1 MAPKLSLIP
10 RLVMVFGTII
20 LPFISVGCQQPQD
33 KKTETYQITEEDLIN
48 ANRAIVNQDGK
59 TIERYLANSKMEM
72 VKTNTGLWYRINETG
87 KGENAHVGQTVAIKY
102 NVSLLDGTEC
112 YKSDSLGV
120 KIFRLGQ
127 GGVESGLEE
136 ALLLMKRG
144 GKATFILPP
153 HLAHGLTGDND
164 KIPSRSIIIYEVEIV
179 ELR

>member
-1 MAPKLSLIP
+1 MDLRCNIIERYVVIA
-10 RLVMVFGTII
+10 MVAL

-33 KKTETYQITEEDLIN
+33 QKKEYRITEEDLIK

-59 TIERYLANSKMEM
+59 TIERYLANSNLVMT
-72 VKTNTGLWYRINETG
+72 KTNTGLWYRINEKGTG
-87 KGENAHVGQTVAIKY
+87 ANALVGQTVAIKY
-102 NVSLLDGTEC
+102 NVKLLDGTEC

-120 KIFRLGQ
+120 KVFRLGQ

-179 ELR
+179 ELK

>member
-1 MAPKLSLIP
+1 MSRNYNIIERIFVLLS
-10 RLVMVFGTII
+10 VII
-20 LPFISVGCQQPQD
+20 LPFISVGCQQSQEP
-33 KKTETYQITEEDLIN
+33 KKEYRITEEDLIN

-59 TIERYLANSKMEM
+59 TIERYLADSNM
-72 VKTNTGLWYRINETG
+72 VMTKTNTGLWYRINE
-87 KGENAHVGQTVAIKY
+87 KGSGANAKVGQTVAIKY
-102 NVSLLDGTEC
+102 NVKLLDGTEC

-120 KIFRLGQ
+120 KVFRLGQ

-179 ELR
+179 ELK